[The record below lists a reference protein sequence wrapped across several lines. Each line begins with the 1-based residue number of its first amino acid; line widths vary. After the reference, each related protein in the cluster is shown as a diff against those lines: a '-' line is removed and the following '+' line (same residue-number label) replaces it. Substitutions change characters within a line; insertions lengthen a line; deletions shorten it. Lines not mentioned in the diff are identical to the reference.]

1 MPPRHVSCSLPTVSR
16 SLLEW
21 VRAARRKYPLRDVA
35 HVTLPH
41 HAVAM
46 MASYALRPHRAPLAT
61 DLEARDP
68 EALEL
73 VLEGARFLGRHWFR
87 AEIEG
92 VEHVPRE
99 GPALLVGNHNGGFLT
114 FDTYLTLAAIA
125 EAQGLGRAVRPLAH
139 DFVFDDPI
147 LRRWAQ
153 MFGAIQAGHAP
164 ARAALARGDLVLVY
178 PGGDVD
184 TFRPFRDRGRIDL
197 AGRVGFVKL
206 ALRAGVPVVPV
217 VSVGTHEQLVILSRG
232 DAVARLF
239 RLHAWA
245 RTEVFP
251 VALSVPWG
259 LTSAFLPY
267 LPLPAQTTVAFGP
280 PLRFGPGD
288 PDDEAFVHRCAAQTR
303 DAMQALLDRLSEG
316 RTPWLGRR
324 GRHPRA

>member
-1 MPPRHVSCSLPTVSR
+1 MAR
-16 SLLEW
+16 SFLEW

-46 MASYALRPHRAPLAT
+46 MASYVLRPHRAPLAT

-68 EALEL
+68 EALDL

-99 GPALLVGNHNGGFLT
+99 GAALLVGNHNGGFLT

-125 EAQGLGRAVRPLAH
+125 EAQGLERAVRPLAH

-178 PGGDVD
+178 PGGDVE
-184 TFRPFRDRGRIDL
+184 TFRRFRDRGRIDL
-197 AGRVGFVKL
+197 GGRVGFVKL
-206 ALRAGVPVVPV
+206 ALRTGVPIVPV

-232 DAVARLF
+232 DAVAKLF
-239 RLHAWA
+239 HLHAWA

-251 VALSVPWG
+251 LALSVPWG

-280 PLRFGPGD
+280 PLHFGRGD
-288 PDDEAFVHRCAAQTR
+288 AEDEGLVRRCADQTIA
-303 DAMQALLDRLSEG
+303 AMQTLLDRLSQG
-316 RTPWLGRR
+316 RTPWLGRT
-324 GRHPRA
+324 GRRLGA